1 MESKRVEQRVDEE
14 RHSVHA
20 GGTNDSRSSEGR
32 VQQGHGRNS
41 KMLLPFMSKFE
52 CFELYDCPVQ
62 GLLLLAGTDLKK
74 HGYRILRLD
83 KRVPVNAHT
92 PLSQVVSEEPITYTA
107 ASWLLYL
114 ERL

>member
-92 PLSQVVSEEPITYTA
+92 PLSQVVSELSSIR
-107 ASWLLYL
+107 SWMLSLDL
-114 ERL
+114 FS